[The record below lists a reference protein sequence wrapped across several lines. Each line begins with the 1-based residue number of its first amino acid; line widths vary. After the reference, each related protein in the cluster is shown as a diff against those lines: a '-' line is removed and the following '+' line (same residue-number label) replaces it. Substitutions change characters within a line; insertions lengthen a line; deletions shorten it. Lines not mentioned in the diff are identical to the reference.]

1 LKIEDLL
8 STVFRLQSLINKMS
22 KTAEIFKVVLGYLQ
36 LRPMS
41 LAGKCRL
48 LFGTAIVL
56 VLVLALLI
64 PYSWMNKL
72 TEKSVIDAGRAV
84 VNTVYERHF
93 KLLPFEKKVLMLD
106 EGGTLKN
113 NQSSRVRWLRLDAQ
127 GSLKKT
133 ADVNFVDADV
143 SKKIDKMVRHPQP
156 DDEQVW
162 IADVNDKV
170 ETTYINIVRA
180 HKPCLSCHS
189 PEGTAPTFTLD
200 EPIGA
205 IVVQMPGREIRKTV
219 LMNRMCI
226 LAAVLL
232 AGSGAIVAFYIIA
245 QRVILSPIR
254 HLRAIVNNVSEGNLE
269 VRCAI
274 KTNDEFERLGDALN
288 IMLNNLVQGQNK
300 LQQANKQLD
309 EKITELSERNI
320 ELFKANKLKGEFLA
334 NMSHEFRTP
343 LNAILG
349 FAEILKEKPAD
360 DVAKSR
366 RYAENIVNSG
376 KNLLTMINDL
386 LEMAKMESGKIEL
399 HLDKTSIPELCRGL
413 VAFFSPLTEKQKLK
427 VKLTIDET
435 IPWIKT
441 DGGKVQQILY
451 NLLSNAVK
459 FTPEEGRIEINASM
473 PDHLTVRVA
482 ITDTGP
488 GIAEKDREKI
498 FEKFRQGDGSITR
511 TQQGTGLGLAI
522 STELA
527 KLLSGKIGLE
537 SAEGQGSTFWLDLPV
552 VSVDET

>member
-1 LKIEDLL
+1 MGRTGKFFG
-8 STVFRLQSLINKMS
+8 TVLD
-22 KTAEIFKVVLGYLQ
+22 YLR
-36 LRPMS
+36 LRPVS

-48 LFGTAIVL
+48 LFGTAIIL

-84 VNTVYERHF
+84 VNTVFERHF
-93 KLLPFEKKVLMLD
+93 KLETPEKKVLMLD
-106 EGGTLKN
+106 EGGSLKQ
-113 NQSSRVRWLRLDAQ
+113 NQTSRVHWLRLDAEGKWKNQ
-127 GSLKKT
+127 
-133 ADVNFVDADV
+133 ADANFANADL
-143 SKKIDKMVRHPQP
+143 SKKIGRLVKHKQP
-156 DDEQVW
+156 DDEQTW
-162 IADVNDKV
+162 ISDVNNNV

-180 HKPCLSCHS
+180 HKPCLACHS

-205 IVVQMPGREIRKTV
+205 IVVQMPGREISKTV

-245 QRVILSPIR
+245 QRIILSPIR
-254 HLRAIVNNVSEGNLE
+254 QLRAIVKNVSEGNLE
-269 VRCAI
+269 VRCGI

-288 IMLNNLVQGQNK
+288 AMLDNLVQGQEK
-300 LQQANKQLD
+300 LRQANKQLD

-349 FAEILKEKPAD
+349 FAEILREKPAED
-360 DVAKSR
+360 TVKSK

-376 KNLLTMINDL
+376 KNLMTMINDL

-427 VKLTIDET
+427 VKLTIDEQ

-459 FTPEEGRIEINASM
+459 FTPEDGRIEITASM
-473 PDHLTVRVA
+473 PDHMTVRVA

-537 SAEGQGSTFWLDLPV
+537 STEGQGATFWLDLPV

>member
-1 LKIEDLL
+1 MGLAGKIFGTILD
-8 STVFRLQSLINKMS
+8 
-22 KTAEIFKVVLGYLQ
+22 YLR
-36 LRPMS
+36 LRPVS

-48 LFGTAIVL
+48 LFGTAIIL

-93 KLLPFEKKVLMLD
+93 KLEPPAKKSLMLD
-106 EGGTLKN
+106 ENGALKQDPN
-113 NQSSRVRWLRLDAQ
+113 SRVRWLRLNAESKHIDANIVGARLARRIGRLVEHQ
-127 GSLKKT
+127 QS
-133 ADVNFVDADV
+133 
-143 SKKIDKMVRHPQP
+143 
-156 DDEQVW
+156 DDEQIW
-162 IADVNDKV
+162 ISDVNNNV
-170 ETTYINIVRA
+170 ETTYINVVRA
-180 HKPCLSCHS
+180 RKPCLSCHS

-205 IVVQMPGREIRKTV
+205 IVVQMPGREISKTV

-245 QRVILSPIR
+245 QRIILSPIR
-254 HLRAIVNNVSEGNLE
+254 HLRAIVKNVSEGNLE
-269 VRCAI
+269 VRCGI
-274 KTNDEFERLGDALN
+274 KTNDEFEKLGDALN
-288 IMLNNLVQGQNK
+288 AMLDSLVQGQEK
-300 LQQANKQLD
+300 LRQANKQLD

-349 FAEILKEKPAD
+349 FAEILREKPAED
-360 DVAKSR
+360 TAKSK

-376 KNLLTMINDL
+376 KNLMTMINDL

-399 HLDKTSIPELCRGL
+399 HLDKTNIPELCRGL

-427 VKLTIDET
+427 VKLTIDEN

-459 FTPEEGRIEINASM
+459 FTPEDGRIEITASM

-498 FEKFRQGDGSITR
+498 FEKFRQIDGSLTR

-537 SAEGQGSTFWLDLPV
+537 SVEGQGSTFWLDLPV

>member
-1 LKIEDLL
+1 MARTEKIWETFLD
-8 STVFRLQSLINKMS
+8 
-22 KTAEIFKVVLGYLQ
+22 YLR
-36 LRPMS
+36 LRPVS

-48 LFGTAIVL
+48 LFGTAIIL

-93 KLLPFEKKVLMLD
+93 KIEPPAKKLLMLD
-106 EGGTLKN
+106 ESGTLKQ
-113 NQSSRVRWLRLDAQ
+113 NQITRVNWVR
-127 GSLKKT
+127 
-133 ADVNFVDADV
+133 FDADGKWKKIV
-143 SKKIDKMVRHPQP
+143 DTNSADPNSSKKIEGVIKHSLP
-156 DDEQVW
+156 DDEQIW
-162 IADVNDKV
+162 ISDINDST
-170 ETTYINIVRA
+170 ETTYVNIVRA
-180 HKPCLSCHS
+180 RKPCLSCHS
-189 PEGTAPTFTLD
+189 PEGTAPTFVLD

-205 IVVQMPGREIRKTV
+205 IVVKMPGREINKTV

-245 QRVILSPIR
+245 QRIILSPIR
-254 HLRAIVNNVSEGNLE
+254 HLRAIVKNVSEGNLE
-269 VRCAI
+269 VRCGI
-274 KTNDEFERLGDALN
+274 KTNDEFESLGDALN
-288 IMLNNLVQGQNK
+288 TMLDNLVQGQEK
-300 LQQANKQLD
+300 LRQANKQLD

-349 FAEILKEKPAD
+349 FAELLREKPAD
-360 DVAKSR
+360 DVAKSK

-427 VKLTIDET
+427 VKLTIDEN

-459 FTPEEGRIEINASM
+459 FTPEEGRIEITASM

-482 ITDTGP
+482 ISDTGP
-488 GIAEKDREKI
+488 GIAEKDQEKI
-498 FEKFRQGDGSITR
+498 FEKFRQLDGSITR

-522 STELA
+522 SAELA

-537 SAEGQGSTFWLDLPV
+537 SVEGQGATFWLDLPV
-552 VSVDET
+552 ISTDDV